1 MANRTGTAMALLP
14 LTPASIGARDDD
26 DRRGDDR
33 REDDRRRSDRQGDDE
48 RELRR
53 DDRYD
58 APRVQYV
65 QRMDKEMPLATRIAC
80 APCLATNRYP
90 AVMCFITGGASLI
103 CWPIGWAVQ
112 SQYE

>member
-80 APCLATNRYP
+80 APCLASYSFP
-90 AVMCFITGGASLI
+90 VLCCLLTGGASLV
-103 CWPIGWAVQ
+103 CWPCGYLTAT
-112 SQYE
+112 QYE